1 MPTSR
6 AVVSVLL
13 RALGDVS
20 LHPQGRPCGLPP
32 AALGRQQ
39 TRRLAAK
46 PRVQCRA
53 DSANSPSWVALA
65 GFLDVGSHPPAWCG
79 DSWFE
84 LRQRGWTQSSGS
96 PAP

>member
-53 DSANSPSWVALA
+53 DSANSPLWVAPA
-65 GFLDVGSHPPAWCG
+65 AFLDMESHPPAWRG
-79 DSWFE
+79 DR
-84 LRQRGWTQSSGS
+84 LVRRRQRG
-96 PAP
+96 